1 MLQEK
6 VFHLIRKIKGT
17 DLQSVGDRMFPLTI
31 SDCIK
36 NHLVPFEWRARV
48 SNSVDRVISMEIFGG
63 KKSRLGRRPTSATV
77 LTIFSPIF
85 LSLLFSLPPFDIC
98 IRGAS
103 RRLDAAFRTRGVDT
117 PRHFYVTRRFRSF
130 RMPIA
135 ASFNG

>member
-1 MLQEK
+1 MLQEI
-6 VFHLIRKIKGT
+6 VLHLIRKIKGT
-17 DLQSVGDRMFPLTI
+17 GLQSNVSTDNFR
-31 SDCIK
+31 CIK